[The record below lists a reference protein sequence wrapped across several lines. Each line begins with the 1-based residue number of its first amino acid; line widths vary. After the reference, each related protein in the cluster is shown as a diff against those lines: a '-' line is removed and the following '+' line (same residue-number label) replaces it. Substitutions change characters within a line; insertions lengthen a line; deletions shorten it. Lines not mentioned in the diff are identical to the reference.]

1 MPRPEAQPRVAD
13 GRLAAMDGRGETD
26 AAARRQDPSV
36 DRNGAVRVDAAR
48 AAGHQPSIA
57 ISRASA
63 PAVDVAA
70 PRVEAA
76 QPVGETRPGDRP
88 RADGLK
94 TTREPAAVVVPRP
107 VQAAVA
113 GQGSDAPEDAHPAP
127 RATTVAGR
135 GTADV
140 AAERGVVPAPV
151 QERAAA
157 RLAPAEGLPAIEIE
171 IAGVRVVGRAPPP
184 PAAPR
189 ERPRPRTSLDDYVQR
204 WGRPGK

>member
-1 MPRPEAQPRVAD
+1 
-13 GRLAAMDGRGETD
+13 MD
-26 AAARRQDPSV
+26 A
-36 DRNGAVRVDAAR
+36 
-48 AAGHQPSIA
+48 
-57 ISRASA
+57 
-63 PAVDVAA
+63 AA

-76 QPVGETRPGDRP
+76 QRAVETRPGDRP
-88 RADGLK
+88 RADRLE
-94 TTREPAAVVVPRP
+94 TTRAAALVVPRP
-107 VQAAVA
+107 VEPAVA
-113 GQGSDAPEDAHPAP
+113 GQGSDGPEDARPAP
-127 RATTVAGR
+127 RATTVVGR

-151 QERAAA
+151 PVPERAAA
-157 RLAPAEGLPAIEIE
+157 RMAEGLPAIEIE